1 MKLSYSLSSG
11 KLENITTL
19 SLPLTSTSQTFV
31 QRTQDC
37 PGQRHLA
44 GAAAR
49 LHGEERQRDPAP
61 RHPADALPGAGEQH
75 VAGPDGRG
83 VGGARHPG
91 LCRRRGHPEATA
103 AQSEEDSQY
112 SSRGCED
119 CSEPARLYIKGC
131 SRLRDHAGTSKIY
144 F

>member
-49 LHGEERQRDPAP
+49 LHGEERECDPAP

-75 VAGPDGRG
+75 VAGPDGGR

-91 LCRRRGHPEATA
+91 LRGGRGDQERTA
-103 AQSEEDSQY
+103 AQSQEGSLH
-112 SSRGCED
+112 SGGRCED
-119 CSEPARLYIKGC
+119 CVEPPCLHIKGIFP
-131 SRLRDHAGTSKIY
+131 LDWN
-144 F
+144 